1 MNTNNSVKVK
11 IKPLSV
17 NTAWQGKRFKTPFY
31 KSYEQELLLRLPNT
45 YKVAKEGPL
54 EAFYEFGI
62 NTVADW
68 DNPIKPLQDIL
79 QKKYNF
85 DDRRILKATVIK
97 TVVKK
102 GNGYLRFSIQPLI
115 MPDED

>member
-1 MNTNNSVKVK
+1 MPDDVYLK

-17 NTAWQGKRFKTPFY
+17 NKAWQGKRFKTPYY
-31 KSYEQELLLRLPNT
+31 KAYEQELLLRLPNA
-45 YKVAKEGPL
+45 YRVPEDGPL
-54 EAFYEFGI
+54 EVYYEFGL

-85 DDRRILKATVIK
+85 DDRRIIKATVIK
-97 TVVKK
+97 KVVKK
-102 GNGYLRFSIQPLI
+102 GEGYLKFSILPYSDQLKS
-115 MPDED
+115 

>member
-1 MNTNNSVKVK
+1 MENLKPVHLK

-17 NTAWQGKRFKTPFY
+17 NTAWQGKKFKTPFY
-31 KSYEQELLLRLPNT
+31 KAYEQELLLRLPNS
-45 YKVAKEGPL
+45 YKVPEEGPL
-54 EAFYEFGI
+54 EAFYEFGL

-85 DDRRILKATVIK
+85 DDRRIHKAVVIK
-97 TVVKK
+97 KVVKK
-102 GNGYLRFSIQPLI
+102 GDGYLRFSIKSYLAPT
-115 MPDED
+115 ED